1 MEVCT
6 MRGKRVFAL
15 SVLMVLALITLYAC
29 GGGGS
34 SDAPATTTITGSVFA
49 APVDAG
55 SVSVKDTSDNTVAG
69 PVTTATDGTF
79 SIAVPTASLAAD
91 LVFESTGGTF
101 TDEATGAVTT
111 AATLGAVAPGGSLS
125 TGSSVNI
132 DPSSTIVFHLVTDHG
147 KTINEAET
155 AFQEA
160 FGYTP
165 DISIAPVNAPP
176 SGTDMS
182 GCLAGLRAITFSKL
196 TEDLGLSPE
205 HQFALLGA
213 LAWDLNDGQL
223 DGVNG
228 AAPVTIV
235 AGTDMPEDIQN
246 RFEHALTGL
255 LSDSTINHTGL
266 KPDQIEMLPFSTVAL
281 TDTYR
286 VEYVPGMMAAQQGKT
301 TFKIRITRR
310 SDGSAATGLAVSL
323 MPMMYMATHN
333 HSSPVD
339 TVTEDVN
346 DSGAYICTV
355 YYLMASM
362 MSGSSMGYWE
372 LKVMIG
378 GMQGETATF
387 YPVVD
392 MAMGSDTV
400 RATLKGQTD
409 LIFSS
414 MTGTENRTYYLFND
428 GVDVSSFDLFIAAK
442 ESMMSYPAI
451 SAGTVLYDESGTQW
465 TVNPIDVSVSTDET
479 NWIPATDYTG
489 GHWSVSG
496 LSGLSAGVTGTI
508 YVKITING
516 EQKTTDGSAVSGA
529 NGYAAFTVTP

>member
-1 MEVCT
+1 
-6 MRGKRVFAL
+6 MRGKRFFAL
-15 SVLMVLALITLYAC
+15 SALMVLALIALYAC
-29 GGGGS
+29 GGGS
-34 SDAPATTTITGSVFA
+34 SDSLATTTITGSVFA
-49 APVDAG
+49 APVDGA
-55 SVSVKDTSDNTVAG
+55 SVSVKDTSGNTVAG

-79 SIAVPTASLAAD
+79 SIVVPTASLAAD

-125 TGSSVNI
+125 SGSSVNI
-132 DPSSTIVFHLVTDHG
+132 DPSSTIVYHMVTAHG

-155 AFQEA
+155 DFQGA

-165 DISIAPVNAPP
+165 DISITPVNAPP

-182 GCLAGLRAITFSKL
+182 GCLSGLRAITFSKL
-196 TEDLGLSPE
+196 TEDLGLTPE

-213 LAWDLNDGQL
+213 LAGDLDDGQL
-223 DGVNG
+223 DGING

-235 AGTDMPEDIQN
+235 TGTNMPEDIQN
-246 RFEHALTGL
+246 RFEHALTWL
-255 LSDSTINHTGL
+255 LSDSTVNHTGL
-266 KPDQIEMLPFSTVAL
+266 TPDQIEILPFSKVAL

-323 MPMMYMATHN
+323 MPMMYMTAHN

-346 DSGAYICTV
+346 DSGTYICTV

-387 YPVVD
+387 YPVVG

-400 RATLKGQTD
+400 RATLKGQND
-409 LIFSS
+409 LIAS

-451 SAGTVLYDESGTQW
+451 SAGTVLHDESGATW
-465 TVNPIDVSVSTDET
+465 TVNPIEVAVSTDET

-496 LSGLSAGVTGTI
+496 LSGLTADVTGTI
-508 YVKITING
+508 YIKITING